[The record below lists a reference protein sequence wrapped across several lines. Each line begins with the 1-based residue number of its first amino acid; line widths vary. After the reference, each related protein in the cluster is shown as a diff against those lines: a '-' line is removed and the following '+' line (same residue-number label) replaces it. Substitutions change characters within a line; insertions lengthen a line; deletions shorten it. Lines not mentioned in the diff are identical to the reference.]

1 MTDSDTTDRYVELL
15 TDCQSRLYGYIYS
28 LTGRPDVAREI
39 LHDTNRKLWEIKD
52 SYDSDREFAPWAF
65 KVAFNQ
71 VRTDRKR
78 RKRERLVFLD
88 EETLHALA
96 EEHTSRR
103 DRLDDR
109 VAALETCLGKL
120 KPDRRKLV
128 EDYYHG
134 GASVEA
140 LAKRLNRRANTV
152 AVTLHRVRQ
161 LLADCIRRAM
171 A

>member
-1 MTDSDTTDRYVELL
+1 MTSEPTDKYVELL

-28 LTGRPDVAREI
+28 LTGRADVAREI
-39 LHDTNRKLWEIKD
+39 LHDTNRKLWDIKD
-52 SYDSDREFAPWAF
+52 SYDPDRGFVPWAF

-88 EETLHALA
+88 EKTLHALA
-96 EEHTSRR
+96 DEHRSWGGRI
-103 DRLDDR
+103 DDR
-109 VAALETCLGKL
+109 VVALETCLGKL
-120 KPDRRKLV
+120 RSGQRKLI

-134 GASVEA
+134 GASIDA
-140 LAKRLNRRANTV
+140 LAEAMNRRANSV
-152 AVTLHRVRQ
+152 AVTLHRIRQ
-161 LLADCIRRAM
+161 ALADCIRRAM